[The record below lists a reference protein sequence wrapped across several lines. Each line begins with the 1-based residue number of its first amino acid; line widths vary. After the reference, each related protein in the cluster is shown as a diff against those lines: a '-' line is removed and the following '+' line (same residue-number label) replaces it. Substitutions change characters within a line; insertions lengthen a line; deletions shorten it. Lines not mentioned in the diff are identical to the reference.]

1 MCTRMHAQREI
12 QNREVTPYENLES
25 KIHIEN
31 IECSNVQLTLG
42 GLRGLKL
49 LE

>member
-1 MCTRMHAQREI
+1 MCTRMHTQREI
-12 QNREVTPYENLES
+12 QNREVIPYENLES